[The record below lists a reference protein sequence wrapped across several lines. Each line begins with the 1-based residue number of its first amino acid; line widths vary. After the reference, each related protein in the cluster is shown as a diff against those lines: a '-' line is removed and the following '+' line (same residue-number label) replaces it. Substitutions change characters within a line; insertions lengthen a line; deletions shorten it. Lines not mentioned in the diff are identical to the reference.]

1 MKHVK
6 VYWAQAERVKRL
18 LLCNSLMDK
27 SFLVQHSPGCT
38 YFPLVNVS
46 MKKAKNLLKNCDV
59 SIVDIEPKS
68 APWIPKRT
76 NAKEALNPNVLRG
89 SGAGYDILGNIAIIE
104 APAAAKAADVK
115 RFAEYVMRANR
126 SITTVLRKTG
136 PVEGVYRIRGVRYI
150 AGKRTFAAVYRENGC
165 IFEFDV
171 RKTFF
176 SNRLSYERARMAD
189 LAKHDKNVMVMFAGV
204 GPFAIEIAKLNKMA
218 TIAAIELNPYACR
231 QMIHNVA
238 LNKVPNVIPIRGDV
252 KRQVAKF
259 EDFADRIIM
268 PLPKSSTLFLG
279 SALKIARNGCT
290 VHLYAFVEING
301 GTERLAKAVKEHA
314 KAHSYRVRILF
325 SRVVRAYSSKEMEI
339 VLDYKI
345 FKLPKP

>member
-6 VYWAQAERVKRL
+6 VKEVQAERVKRL
-18 LLCNSLMDK
+18 ILDNNLMDK

-38 YFPLVNVS
+38 YFPVKIS
-46 MKKAKNLLKNCDV
+46 TKKVKNLLKNYDA
-59 SIVDIEPKS
+59 SIVDIEPKR
-68 APWIPKRT
+68 APWLPKRMK
-76 NAKEALNPNVLRG
+76 AKEALNLNSLRG
-89 SGAGYDILGNIAIIE
+89 SGAGYDILGNIAVIE
-104 APAAAKAADVK
+104 VPDATKAADAK

-136 PVEGVYRIRGVRYI
+136 PVEGIYRIRGVKYV

-176 SNRLSYERARMAD
+176 SNRLSYERARMAN
-189 LAKHDKNVMVMFAGV
+189 LARHDKNVMVMFAGV
-204 GPFAIEIAKLNKMA
+204 GPFAIEIAKLNKTA
-218 TIAAIELNPYACR
+218 NIAAIELNPYACR
-231 QMIHNVA
+231 QMAHNVA
-238 LNKVPNVIPIRGDV
+238 LNKTPNVIPILGDV
-252 KRQVAKF
+252 KRKAARF

-268 PLPKSSTLFLG
+268 PLPKSSTLFLD
-279 SALKIARNGCT
+279 SALKIARNGCI
-290 VHLYAFVEING
+290 VHLYAFVEIDG
-301 GTERLAKAVKEHA
+301 GTEKLAAAVKEHA
-314 KAHSYRVRILF
+314 KARSYRVRILF

-345 FKLPKP
+345 FKSPRA